1 MDQLTK
7 QIETQNNLALKQ
19 MQEIINLIT
28 EINTDILKA
37 IKKQST
43 TGSK

>member
-19 MQEIINLIT
+19 MQEIIDLIT
-28 EINTDILKA
+28 EINGQIEKDI
-37 IKKQST
+37 KQST
-43 TGSK
+43 TRSK

>member
-19 MQEIINLIT
+19 MQEIIDLIT
-28 EINTDILKA
+28 EINKQIEKDI
-37 IKKQST
+37 KQST
-43 TGSK
+43 TRGK